1 MREAR
6 GSCDELK
13 ERAEREESL
22 VTLDELKQIHT
33 DANKMVVR
41 EKQALTE
48 DRDQFVSDMDRI
60 GEYSILMV
68 TYSVSHNPVF
78 IDKLLSEL
86 VVVMDQSDV
95 EYAEVMRE
103 LKREIFYNRCRQER
117 LEEHLWRLEKNKQE
131 LERPKAEENRTSA
144 ELEEELCGNANHQE
158 KLREQLQGLE
168 KRLKVVQATASVEE
182 FLQDKGNEVSHGLIV
197 MNLQCMFIVAAN
209 GLETSG
215 TVWYSLLL
223 LSLVLHRKC

>member
-1 MREAR
+1 MREAK

-22 VTLDELKQIHT
+22 VTLDELEQIHT
-33 DANKMVVR
+33 DANEMVLR

-48 DRDQFVSDMDRI
+48 DRDQFISDMDRI

-68 TYSVSHNPVF
+68 TYLVSHIPIL

-103 LKREIFYNRCRQER
+103 LKTEIFNNLCKQER
-117 LEEHLWRLEKNKQE
+117 LEEHLWRLEQKKQE
-131 LERPKAEENRTSA
+131 LEKPKAEENRTSA
-144 ELEEELCGNANHQE
+144 EIEEELCGNAELQE

-168 KRLKVVQATASVEE
+168 KRLRVVQATASVEE
-182 FLQDKGNEVSHGLIV
+182 LLQDQGDEVSHGLNIGYT
-197 MNLQCMFIVAAN
+197 MKPRCIRDLEHRGNLR
-209 GLETSG
+209 L
-215 TVWYSLLL
+215 
-223 LSLVLHRKC
+223 